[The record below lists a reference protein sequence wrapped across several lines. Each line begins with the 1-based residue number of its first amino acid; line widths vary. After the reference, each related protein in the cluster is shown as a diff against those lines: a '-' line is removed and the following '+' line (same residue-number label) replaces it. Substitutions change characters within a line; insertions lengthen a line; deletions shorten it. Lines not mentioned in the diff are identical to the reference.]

1 MGDGVVEPRVC
12 VMTMAYNESFNIPLW
27 IKYYTGQV
35 GPRNILVIDN
45 DSDDDSVEHIR
56 SVPNIRYPRNKFSD
70 VERADFVSDLAN
82 SLLKIYDYVIYADAD
97 EIIVADPKK
106 YSSLVDFIKK
116 NPADAHTCIGFNLY
130 ERLGE
135 DQEYDSNRP
144 LFS

>member
-1 MGDGVVEPRVC
+1 MSDGVVEPRVC

-27 IKYYTGQV
+27 IKYYTNQV

-70 VERADFVSDLAN
+70 VERADFVSELAN
-82 SLLKIYDYVIYADAD
+82 FLLKIYDYVIYADAD
-97 EIIVADPKK
+97 EIIAADPTK
-106 YSSLVDFIKK
+106 YSSLVDFIER

-130 ERLGE
+130 ERLG
-135 DQEYDSNRP
+135 
-144 LFS
+144 